1 MPCLTALQTF
11 FGYFRSRHGGDL
23 AFFDNCGKVHHI
35 LGTQG
40 GQEGDPLEM
49 LRFCHTIHPLWGGVM
64 RQFPSARAAAYAD
77 DGFMHDNLLTVLRVL
92 SALKHAF
99 KVDL

>member
-1 MPCLTALQTF
+1 MHDTAATL
-11 FGYFRSRHGGDL
+11 R
-23 AFFDNCGKVHHI
+23 FFDNCGKVHHVS
-35 LGTQG
+35 GGQG
-40 GQEGDPLEM
+40 GQQGDPLEM

-64 RQFPSARAAAYAD
+64 HQFPSARAAAYAD
-77 DGFMHDNLLTVLRVL
+77 DRFMHDHLLTVLRVL